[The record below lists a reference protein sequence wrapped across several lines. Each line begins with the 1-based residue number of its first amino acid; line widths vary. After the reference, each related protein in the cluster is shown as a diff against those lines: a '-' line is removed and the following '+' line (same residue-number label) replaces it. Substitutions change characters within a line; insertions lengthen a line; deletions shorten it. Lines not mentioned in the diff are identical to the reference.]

1 MQYLIT
7 FLEGLISFISPCML
21 PMLPIFLSYF
31 AGGDEE
37 EGKKNIVPRAVA
49 FVLGFTAIF
58 SLIGVFAGSLGAFL
72 TAHKTAVNIVSGAI
86 VIVLG
91 LSHLGI
97 IPINLFKGVHRSVEV
112 KGLFSAFLFG
122 VVYSASITP
131 CVGAFLGSAIMMAS
145 ASGSTLQGLLLLLVY
160 SLGLGIPFILSAL
173 LLERLGDTFEFI
185 KKNYNTINKVS
196 GAFLII
202 VGIAMML
209 GLLDRLVALV

>member
-37 EGKKNIVPRAVA
+37 EGKRNIVPRAVA
-49 FVLGFTAIF
+49 FVLGFTAVF

-72 TAHKTAVNIVSGAI
+72 TTHKTAVNVVSGAI
-86 VIVLG
+86 VVLLG
-91 LSHLGI
+91 LSHLEI
-97 IPINLFKGVHRSVEV
+97 IPLKLFKGMHKSVEV
-112 KGLFSAFLFG
+112 TSLFSAFVFG

-145 ASGSTLQGLLLLLVY
+145 ASASILQGLLLLLVY

-173 LLERLGDTFEFI
+173 LLERLADAFEFA
-185 KKNYNTINKVS
+185 KKNYKIINRVS
-196 GAFLII
+196 GLFLIV
-202 VGIAMML
+202 VGIVMML
-209 GLLDRLVALV
+209 GLLDKLVALV